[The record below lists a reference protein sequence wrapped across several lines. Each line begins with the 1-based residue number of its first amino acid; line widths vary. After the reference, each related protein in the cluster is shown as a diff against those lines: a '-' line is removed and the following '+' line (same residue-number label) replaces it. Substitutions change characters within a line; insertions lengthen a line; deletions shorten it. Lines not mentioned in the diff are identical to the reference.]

1 MGSKM
6 FRKNYEEIIEEYK
19 QLIDLCFPK
28 DAHLAK
34 GHLKD
39 ILDHSVI
46 HEYGVKVKIVSYGKE
61 NTLEKDK

>member
-19 QLIDLCFPK
+19 QMIDLCFPK

-34 GHLKD
+34 SHLKS
-39 ILDHSVI
+39 ILDHSLI
-46 HEYGVKVKIVSYGKE
+46 HEYGKK
-61 NTLEKDK
+61 